1 MIRFLA
7 LLICCGLLLGGHAK
21 SSPLPPC
28 PEEAPEAAPEAAK
41 VIWNDCIGKIVYP
54 NGDKYI
60 GAFKEG
66 NRSGDGQYTYSNGNK
81 YIGQWTDG
89 QKNGKGKF
97 IYSNGS
103 KYIGDFVYGKLTGTG
118 TLTNYLGDKYV
129 GEIKDGKRHGKGV
142 ITSTNGYT
150 FEGVFANDV
159 IVGGKGRITKSGKRP
174 EGHADICPGA
184 RNNRCPRP
192 PKKEASRFLGAERSG
207 FRKEKK

>member
-7 LLICCGLLLGGHAK
+7 LLICCGFLLGGHAK

-28 PEEAPEAAPEAAK
+28 PEEAPEESPEAAK

-60 GAFKEG
+60 GVFKEG
-66 NRSGDGQYTYSNGNK
+66 SRSGDGQYTYSNGNK

-142 ITSTNGYT
+142 ITSPNGYT
-150 FEGVFANDV
+150 FKGVFSNDV
-159 IVGGKGRITKSGKRP
+159 IVSDNGRLTKSATQSKRP
-174 EGHADICPGA
+174 ANVCPGA
-184 RNNRCPRP
+184 RNARCPRP
-192 PKKEASRFLGAERSG
+192 PKRKSSRFLGAERSG
-207 FRKEKK
+207 FRKTKK